1 VPLDPQAAAVL
12 AQIAELGAPPPETM
26 TVDDNR
32 AMIAGIAEMS
42 GIPPELATVTDVAVP
57 GPGGDIPVRIYV
69 PEGDGPFPVL
79 VFFHGGGWVIGNIDT
94 HDVPVRQLADRA
106 KVVVASVD
114 YRLAPEHPFPA
125 APEDCYAATAW
136 AAVNI
141 GDHQGDASRLA
152 VGGDSAG
159 GNLAAVVAQMARD
172 KSGPR
177 IDFQLLIYPAVDAS
191 MASASIT
198 ENGDGYLLTK
208 GFMDWFYGHYLPDAN
223 AADDPLVSPAAAES
237 LSDLPPAF
245 VATAEFDPLRDEGEA
260 YAAALRAAGV
270 DAVSKRYDGMIHG
283 FFQLGGVIDRTNEL
297 INDCAG
303 ALRAELAR

>member
-1 VPLDPQAAAVL
+1 MPLDPQAAAVL